1 MDEHFWPA
9 IYPAIAIGLLLGLTS
24 GRLPLI
30 AAAGLGGLAGGAA
43 AYFLSGALG
52 LESGVA
58 SLALLIGV
66 SALFA
71 YVFIA
76 VSRRLLPAKT
86 NEKA

>member
-9 IYPAIAIGLLLGLTS
+9 IYPAIAIGILLGLTS

-43 AYFLSGALG
+43 AYLLSAALG

-66 SALFA
+66 AALFA
-71 YVFIA
+71 YIFMA
-76 VSRRLLPAKT
+76 VGKRLLPG
-86 NEKA
+86 EKA